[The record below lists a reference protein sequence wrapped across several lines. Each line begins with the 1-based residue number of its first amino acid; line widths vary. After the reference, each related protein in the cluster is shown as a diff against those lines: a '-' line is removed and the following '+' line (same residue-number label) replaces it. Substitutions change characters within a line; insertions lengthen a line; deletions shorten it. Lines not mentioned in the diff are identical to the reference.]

1 MTDILLTAV
10 LPIFAVAAFG
20 FIAGRTKLFDLAMA
34 AVINR
39 FVFYF
44 PLPAL
49 SFNLLATARFDQFNW
64 PLLIGYFLSEGSVYL
79 LGLLIARLVFKR
91 DWGESI
97 LLGVAAAYSNHV
109 LFVLPIAL
117 TLFGDAV
124 TLPIVAIIAVD
135 SLFMVGLTM
144 VVMDI
149 MTLEKPS
156 FSAVISRLSKNPTI
170 VALLIGLA
178 FGLLKIELP
187 KGAGVF
193 LSFVSATTAPCALF
207 ALGIV
212 LSNSNRST
220 PIALPMTM
228 SIIKVI
234 VHPMIAIS
242 TIVLGFQI
250 TPEVAR
256 PALMVAAGPC
266 GAMAFVMA
274 TNYNVRVD
282 AIAKAILFS
291 IVTSILSVSLMAA
304 Y

>member
-64 PLLIGYFLSEGSVYL
+64 SLLIGYFLSESGVYL
-79 LGLLIARLVFKR
+79 LGLFIARLVFKR

-109 LFVLPIAL
+109 LFVLPIAH

-124 TLPIVAIIAVD
+124 TLPIIAIIAVD

-144 VVMDI
+144 VIMDI
-149 MTLEKPS
+149 MTLGKPS
-156 FSAVISRLSKNPTI
+156 FSAVISRLSKNSTI

-187 KGAGVF
+187 KGVGVF

-212 LSNSNRST
+212 LSDSNRST
-220 PIALPMTM
+220 PIALPMT
-228 SIIKVI
+228 IIKVI
-234 VHPMIAIS
+234 VHPMIAIG

-256 PALMVAAGPC
+256 PALLVAAGPC

-291 IVTSILSVSLMAA
+291 MVASILSVSLMAA

>member
-64 PLLIGYFLSEGSVYL
+64 SLLIGYFLSESGVYL
-79 LGLLIARLVFKR
+79 LGLFIARLVFKR

-124 TLPIVAIIAVD
+124 TLPIIAIIAVD

-144 VVMDI
+144 VIMDI
-149 MTLEKPS
+149 MTLGKPS
-156 FSAVISRLSKNPTI
+156 FSAVISRLSKNSTI

-187 KGAGVF
+187 KGVGVF

-212 LSNSNRST
+212 LSDSNRST
-220 PIALPMTM
+220 PIALPMT
-228 SIIKVI
+228 IIKVI
-234 VHPMIAIS
+234 VHPMIAIG

-256 PALMVAAGPC
+256 PALLVAAGPC

-291 IVTSILSVSLMAA
+291 MVASILSVSLMAA

>member
-64 PLLIGYFLSEGSVYL
+64 SLLIGYFLSESGVYL
-79 LGLLIARLVFKR
+79 LGLFIARLVFKR

-124 TLPIVAIIAVD
+124 TLPIIAIIAVD

-144 VVMDI
+144 VIMDI
-149 MTLEKPS
+149 MTLGKPS
-156 FSAVISRLSKNPTI
+156 FSAVISRLSKNSTI

-187 KGAGVF
+187 KGVGVF

-212 LSNSNRST
+212 LSDSNRST
-220 PIALPMTM
+220 PIALPMT
-228 SIIKVI
+228 IIKVI
-234 VHPMIAIS
+234 VHPMIAIG

-256 PALMVAAGPC
+256 PALLVAAGPC

-291 IVTSILSVSLMAA
+291 MVASILSVSLISA

>member
-1 MTDILLTAV
+1 MSDILLTAV

-64 PLLIGYFLSEGSVYL
+64 SLLIGYFLSESGVYL
-79 LGLLIARLVFKR
+79 LGLFIARLVFKR

-124 TLPIVAIIAVD
+124 TLPIIAIIAVE

-149 MTLEKPS
+149 MTLGKPS
-156 FSAVISRLSKNPTI
+156 FSAVISRLSKNSTI

-178 FGLLKIELP
+178 FGLLKIELL
-187 KGAGVF
+187 KGVGVF

-212 LSNSNRST
+212 LSDSNRST
-220 PIALPMTM
+220 PIALPMT
-228 SIIKVI
+228 IIKVI
-234 VHPMIAIS
+234 VHPMIAIG

-256 PALMVAAGPC
+256 PALLVAAGPC

-291 IVTSILSVSLMAA
+291 MVASILSVSLMAA

>member
-64 PLLIGYFLSEGSVYL
+64 SLLIGYFLSESGVYL
-79 LGLLIARLVFKR
+79 LGLFIARLVFKR

-109 LFVLPIAL
+109 PFVLPIAL

-124 TLPIVAIIAVD
+124 TLPIIAIIAVD
-135 SLFMVGLTM
+135 SLFMLGLTM
-144 VVMDI
+144 VIMDI
-149 MTLEKPS
+149 MTLGKPS
-156 FSAVISRLSKNPTI
+156 FSAVISRLSKNSTI

-178 FGLLKIELP
+178 FGLLKI
-187 KGAGVF
+187 
-193 LSFVSATTAPCALF
+193 
-207 ALGIV
+207 
-212 LSNSNRST
+212 
-220 PIALPMTM
+220 ALP
-228 SIIKVI
+228 
-234 VHPMIAIS
+234 
-242 TIVLGFQI
+242 
-250 TPEVAR
+250 
-256 PALMVAAGPC
+256 
-266 GAMAFVMA
+266 
-274 TNYNVRVD
+274 
-282 AIAKAILFS
+282 
-291 IVTSILSVSLMAA
+291 
-304 Y
+304 